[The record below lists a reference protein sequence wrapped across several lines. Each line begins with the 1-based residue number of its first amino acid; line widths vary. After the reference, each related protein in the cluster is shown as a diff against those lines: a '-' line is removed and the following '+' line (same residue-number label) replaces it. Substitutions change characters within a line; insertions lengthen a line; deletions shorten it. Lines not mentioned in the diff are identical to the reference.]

1 MAAITNLVINDDV
14 VKKLHKLGGVDLVV
28 QSLLKHPEF
37 KDSSV
42 HGMRLLG
49 KCIEHNFDAKRLI
62 ELRGVE
68 ACLGAMKAHPGVEAI
83 AQGGLFALQA
93 MAEGGQEA
101 SALVGK
107 HGGIDVALENIKNF
121 KDNPKIVLS
130 GLKLL
135 RALAS
140 SKENA
145 AKMQAADAVAI
156 CVEAMYV
163 VFEREARDFQLYHFF
178 HVFSSRTHSLQHT
191 DSNTLKQ

>member
-1 MAAITNLVINDDV
+1 MAAITNLVHNDDV

-37 KDSSV
+37 TESSV

-49 KCIEHNFDAKRLI
+49 KCIEHNFNAKELI

-68 ACLGAMKAHPGVEAI
+68 ACLGAMKAHRGVEAI

-101 SALVGK
+101 SQLVGK
-107 HGGIDVALENIKNF
+107 HGGIDVALDNIKNF

-135 RALAS
+135 GALAS

-145 AKMQAADAVAI
+145 TKMQALNAVPI

-163 VFEREARDFQLYHFF
+163 FT
-178 HVFSSRTHSLQHT
+178 FSM
-191 DSNTLKQ
+191 TLFP

>member
-1 MAAITNLVINDDV
+1 MGGLESFLQVIKSHPDNAQCLGEAMAAITNLVHNDDV

-37 KDSSV
+37 TESSV

-49 KCIEHNFDAKRLI
+49 KCIEHNFNAKELI

-68 ACLGAMKAHPGVEAI
+68 ACLGAMKAHRGVEAI

-101 SALVGK
+101 SQLVGK
-107 HGGIDVALENIKNF
+107 HGGIDVALDNIKNF

-135 RALAS
+135 GALAS

-145 AKMQAADAVAI
+145 TKMQALNAVPI

-163 VFEREARDFQLYHFF
+163 FT
-178 HVFSSRTHSLQHT
+178 FSM
-191 DSNTLKQ
+191 TLFP